1 MSFEIGDPPGALR
14 VLRLEDARTAG
25 ALLQQLGVATPAPTL
40 ALVGGAASLGE
51 AAQAVLRPLFADG
64 LVPAVEA
71 LAAIV
76 VDGGTAVGVMRLI
89 AEARAAG
96 GAQFP
101 LIGVAPAS
109 RVSLVDG
116 DAGRETVAAEP
127 RHSHLILVPGER
139 WGDESPWLS
148 EIVGLLA
155 GPGPSLTVCAGGGD
169 ITVEDLENSVAAGRA
184 VILIEGSG
192 GTTDAVAAALTTR
205 SADPRLRRL
214 ALAGKFRVVRG
225 RDGAAALRAAIEAEL
240 GPGAQAWPG
249 PKAPAPVPVLGEAG
263 LLAAIAALQLGASQI
278 NYLSARWLDQVR
290 WLDGK
295 AVDCQRRYY
304 RSRRSILVCSALV
317 PVLLGAAE
325 GYTPLRIA
333 AGGLSLVVT
342 LAAGWEAFFRYG
354 DRWRHYR
361 AIAER
366 LRREGWLYI
375 ERSGPYADYPS
386 HARAHA
392 AFVLN
397 AEQILADDV
406 EQFVSRIAAEPQRGQ
421 SSSATP
427 P

>member
-1 MSFEIGDPPGALR
+1 MPFVIGDPPSALR
-14 VLRLEDARTAG
+14 VLRLADARSAG
-25 ALLQQLGVATPAPTL
+25 SELQQLGVTTPAPTL
-40 ALVGGAASLGE
+40 ALVGGAASLDE
-51 AAQAVLRPLFADG
+51 AAQALLLPLFVDG
-64 LVPAVEA
+64 LVPAVA
-71 LAAIV
+71 SLAGIV

-89 AEARAAG
+89 AEARAAA

-101 LIGVAPAS
+101 LIGVAAAG
-109 RVSLVDG
+109 RVSLGDG
-116 DAGRETVAAEP
+116 EADRDTVAAEP
-127 RHSHLILVPGER
+127 RHSHLILVPGDR
-139 WGDESPWLS
+139 WGDESPWLC

-155 GPGPSLTVCAGGGD
+155 GPAPSLTVCAGGGH

-214 ALAGKFRVVRG
+214 VQAGKFRVVRS

-240 GPGAQAWPG
+240 VPGAQAWPG
-249 PKAPAPVPVLGEAG
+249 PKPPAPALGEAG
-263 LLAAIAALQLGASQI
+263 LLAAIAALQLGATQI

-290 WLDGK
+290 WLDAK
-295 AVDCQRRYY
+295 AVECQRRYY
-304 RSRRSILVCSALV
+304 RTRRSILVCSALV
-317 PVLLGAAE
+317 PVVLAAAE
-325 GYTPLRIA
+325 GYAPLRIA

-406 EQFVSRIAAEPQRGQ
+406 EQFVARIAAEPQRGP
-421 SSSATP
+421 SSR
-427 P
+427 

>member
-1 MSFEIGDPPGALR
+1 MPFVIGDPPSALR
-14 VLRLEDARTAG
+14 VLRLADARTAG
-25 ALLQQLGVATPAPTL
+25 GELQQLGVTTPAPTL
-40 ALVGGAASLGE
+40 ALVGGAGSLGE
-51 AAQAVLRPLFADG
+51 AAQALLRPLFADG

-71 LAAIV
+71 LAGIV

-89 AEARAAG
+89 AEARAAA

-101 LIGVAPAS
+101 LIGVAPAR
-109 RVSLVDG
+109 RVALSP
-116 DAGRETVAAEP
+116 DAGADAGHDTVAAEP
-127 RHSHLILVPGER
+127 RHSHLILVPGDR

-155 GPGPSLTVCAGGGD
+155 GPAPSLTVCAGGGE

-184 VILIEGSG
+184 VILLAGSG
-192 GTTDAVAAALTTR
+192 GTTDALAAALTTR

-214 ALAGKFRVVRG
+214 ALAGKLRVVRCG
-225 RDGAAALRAAIEAEL
+225 DGAAALRAAIEAEL
-240 GPGAQAWPG
+240 QPGAQAWPG
-249 PKAPAPVPVLGEAG
+249 PKPPAPALGEAG
-263 LLAAIAALQLGASQI
+263 LLAAIAALQLGAAQI

-295 AVDCQRRYY
+295 AVECQRRYY
-304 RSRRSILVCSALV
+304 RTRRSILVCSALV

-325 GYTPLRIA
+325 GYASLRIA

-421 SSSATP
+421 SSG
-427 P
+427 

>member
-1 MSFEIGDPPGALR
+1 MPFVIGDPPSALR
-14 VLRLEDARTAG
+14 VLRLADARTAG
-25 ALLQQLGVATPAPTL
+25 SELQQLGVTTPAPTL

-51 AAQAVLRPLFADG
+51 AAQAVLRPLFVDG
-64 LVPAVEA
+64 LVPAVAA
-71 LAAIV
+71 LAGIV

-89 AEARAAG
+89 AEARAAA

-101 LIGVAPAS
+101 LIGVAAAG
-109 RVSLVDG
+109 RVSLGDG
-116 DAGRETVAAEP
+116 DAGHDTVAAEP
-127 RHSHLILVPGER
+127 RHSHLILVPGDR

-155 GPGPSLTVCAGGGD
+155 GPAPSLTVCAGGGD

-214 ALAGKFRVVRG
+214 AQAGKFRVVRS

-240 GPGAQAWPG
+240 QPGAQAWPG
-249 PKAPAPVPVLGEAG
+249 PKPPAPVLGEAG
-263 LLAAIAALQLGASQI
+263 LLAAIAALQLGATQV

-290 WLDGK
+290 WLDAK
-295 AVDCQRRYY
+295 AVLCQRRYY

-317 PVLLGAAE
+317 PVLLAAAE
-325 GYTPLRIA
+325 GYAALQIA

-342 LAAGWEAFFRYG
+342 IAAGWEAFFRYG

-421 SSSATP
+421 STSATP